1 MLTFQAHLIQVT
13 QNLIREEI
21 EMKKN
26 GLVTAHINLD
36 FAGYK
41 YHVGLIQGLQ
51 RALELIEEAETMIN
65 TGERG

>member
-26 GLVTAHINLD
+26 GLVTAHSNLD

-41 YHVGLIQGLQ
+41 HHVGIIQGLQ

>member
-1 MLTFQAHLIQVT
+1 
-13 QNLIREEI
+13 
-21 EMKKN
+21 MKKN
-26 GLVTAHINLD
+26 GLVTAHSNLD

-41 YHVGLIQGLQ
+41 HHVGIIQGLQ